1 MSRFESNL
9 RQVDTRPALLGRVV
23 AEPQQ
28 VVMPNHAGVAA
39 VTAAGQ
45 ETGLVAKV
53 ARNNVQFEFSVNA
66 AQLKG
71 NSDVRPALLTDISDM
86 G

>member
-1 MSRFESNL
+1 
-9 RQVDTRPALLGRVV
+9 
-23 AEPQQ
+23 
-28 VVMPNHAGVAA
+28 MPNHAGVAA

-45 ETGLVAKV
+45 ETGLVAEV

-66 AQLKG
+66 DQLQATC
-71 NSDVRPALLTDISDM
+71 DVRPELSTDISHM

>member
-1 MSRFESNL
+1 
-9 RQVDTRPALLGRVV
+9 
-23 AEPQQ
+23 
-28 VVMPNHAGVAA
+28 MPNQAGVAA

-53 ARNNVQFEFSVNA
+53 ARNKAQFEFSVNA
-66 AQLKG
+66 AQLQG
-71 NSDVRPALLTDISDM
+71 TSDVRPALLTDISHM